1 MILDKY
7 VAIEPDA
14 YNAHKLVDDV
24 KRCINSGMTTGN
36 CVYWEEWVGDY
47 TLDIHSGE
55 IVMSPYNCR
64 HNNIEVISLTKWL
77 SEYEKLNKN
86 FKLTLKE
93 QTKEI
98 DYFGLLLE
106 MNKNVKYIGT
116 NKNGVIMGFDK
127 HPIKDTKVGEYVNP
141 IGETWTIANVES
153 EGFNWE
159 LSLKKI

>member
-1 MILDKY
+1 MK
-7 VAIEPDA
+7 
-14 YNAHKLVDDV
+14 
-24 KRCINSGMTTGN
+24 
-36 CVYWEEWVGDY
+36 
-47 TLDIHSGE
+47 
-55 IVMSPYNCR
+55 
-64 HNNIEVISLTKWL
+64 
-77 SEYEKLNKN
+77 KLNKN

-106 MNKNVKYIGT
+106 MNKNVKYIDT

-127 HPIKDTKVGEYVNP
+127 HPIKDIKVGEYVNP
-141 IGETWTIANVES
+141 IGETWTITNVES